1 MADLNLS
8 HNPKITVLNY
18 LIIPIDY
25 QLLMI
30 FTVDGDFRV
39 YGGGWDGVHI
49 RIPQTEKKT
58 LGFLL
63 SAGPLIPVM
72 PGISR

>member
-8 HNPKITVLNY
+8 HNPKITVPNY

-30 FTVDGDFRV
+30 YTVGGDFRV
-39 YGGGWDGVHI
+39 YGGGWDY
-49 RIPQTEKKT
+49 TW
-58 LGFLL
+58 
-63 SAGPLIPVM
+63 
-72 PGISR
+72 

>member
-8 HNPKITVLNY
+8 HNPKITVLTY

-25 QLLMI
+25 QILMI

-39 YGGGWDGVHI
+39 YGGGWDYT
-49 RIPQTEKKT
+49 R
-58 LGFLL
+58 
-63 SAGPLIPVM
+63 
-72 PGISR
+72 

>member
-18 LIIPIDY
+18 LIMPIDY
-25 QLLMI
+25 QVLMI

-39 YGGGWDGVHI
+39 YGGRGI
-49 RIPQTEKKT
+49 YYNRTKRIN
-58 LGFLL
+58 L
-63 SAGPLIPVM
+63 S
-72 PGISR
+72 

>member
-18 LIIPIDY
+18 LIMPFDY

-30 FTVDGDFRV
+30 YTVDGDFRV
-39 YGGGWDGVHI
+39 YGGGWDYT
-49 RIPQTEKKT
+49 R
-58 LGFLL
+58 
-63 SAGPLIPVM
+63 
-72 PGISR
+72 

>member
-8 HNPKITVLNY
+8 HNPKITALTY

-25 QLLMI
+25 QVLMI

-39 YGGGWDGVHI
+39 HGGGWDY
-49 RIPQTEKKT
+49 TW
-58 LGFLL
+58 
-63 SAGPLIPVM
+63 
-72 PGISR
+72 

>member
-18 LIIPIDY
+18 LTMPIDY

-39 YGGGWDGVHI
+39 YGGGWDYT
-49 RIPQTEKKT
+49 R
-58 LGFLL
+58 
-63 SAGPLIPVM
+63 
-72 PGISR
+72 

>member
-18 LIIPIDY
+18 LKMPIDY

-30 FTVDGDFRV
+30 FTMDGDFRV
-39 YGGGWDGVHI
+39 YGGGWDYT
-49 RIPQTEKKT
+49 R
-58 LGFLL
+58 
-63 SAGPLIPVM
+63 
-72 PGISR
+72 

>member
-18 LIIPIDY
+18 LIMPIDY

-30 FTVDGDFRV
+30 FIVDGDFRV
-39 YGGGWDGVHI
+39 YGGGWDYT
-49 RIPQTEKKT
+49 R
-58 LGFLL
+58 
-63 SAGPLIPVM
+63 
-72 PGISR
+72 